1 VIALFSPFVVKT
13 PKWEKS
19 HEAQMQSWL
28 LVVLHLLLIIGLLLI
43 IIVGRNT
50 SRANVES
57 SQLGRSQ

>member
-1 VIALFSPFVVKT
+1 VITLFSPFVVKT

-28 LVVLHLLLIIGLLLI
+28 LVVLIIGLLLI